1 MAAIFTVIRGTGF
14 NISHSM
20 GVADNLLVIATGGA
34 LFGGIWIWLSRQA
47 TVGTTAPATG
57 RRTTDI
63 GDSTD
68 SPHISVGADLTDVDR
83 GAVEWGAV
91 LTH

>member
-47 TVGTTAPATG
+47 TVGTTA
-57 RRTTDI
+57 RRRVEGPPTSAIRPIPLT
-63 GDSTD
+63 
-68 SPHISVGADLTDVDR
+68 SP
-83 GAVEWGAV
+83 
-91 LTH
+91 